1 MIVIKELRLKVRPF
15 LVDLL
20 KDLDKKELLL
30 HSFLSSKSFK
40 KKCKKG
46 KSKYGKNVFPLF
58 GGEDE
63 FFDSYG
69 GYKES
74 ECRKKL
80 SYASGKGGGKYSSS
94 SRGKSK
100 YKLSYPSEFDSD
112 EGVDLEYYDEMYGRC
127 EEKKIYFYSDARN
140 QDEYVLFRSLRSFEQ
155 YLNGDGIK
163 VRNEDANL
171 LGMREKSHC
180 CVSLADSILYG
191 EPYLLVDSSYENMLC
206 EYEKQERTK
215 YKWCEK

>member
-1 MIVIKELRLKVRPF
+1 MIVIKKLRLSVRPF
-15 LVDLL
+15 LVGLL
-20 KDLDKKELLL
+20 NDLDKKELLL

-40 KKCKKG
+40 KKSKKG
-46 KSKYGKNVFPLF
+46 KVKYGKNVFPLF
-58 GGEDE
+58 GDE

-74 ECRKKL
+74 ECRKQL
-80 SYASGKGGGKYSSS
+80 SYASGKGGSKYSCS
-94 SRGKSK
+94 SRGKGK

-112 EGVDLEYYDEMYGRC
+112 EDVDLEYYDEMYGRC
-127 EEKKIYFYSDARN
+127 DEKKIYFYPDARN
-140 QDEYVLFRSLRSFEQ
+140 QDECVVFHSLRSFEQ
-155 YLNGDGIK
+155 HLKDEGIK

-180 CVSLADSILYG
+180 CVSLADSVLYG

-215 YKWCEK
+215 YKWSEK